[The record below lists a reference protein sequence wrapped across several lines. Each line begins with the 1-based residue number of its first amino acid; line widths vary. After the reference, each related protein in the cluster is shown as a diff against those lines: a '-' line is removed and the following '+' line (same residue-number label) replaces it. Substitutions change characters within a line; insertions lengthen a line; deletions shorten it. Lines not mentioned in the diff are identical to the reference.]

1 MNKEQLV
8 INAPENS
15 TTSSMDHTDRSLMS
29 KRVRALLHDKE
40 GSELLF
46 LAIENERNNVEV
58 PDVEL
63 SPELIERLNLILS
76 DENDVKSDSENHKHG
91 KQDFK
96 ELKKSVKT
104 TYNQKIVKEHTLFN
118 SVLHFLGIYHTKNK
132 VTHKL

>member
-1 MNKEQLV
+1 MNKERLV

-46 LAIENERNNVEV
+46 LAIENERNNVTN

-63 SPELIERLNLILS
+63 SSELIERLNLILS
-76 DENDVKSDSENHKHG
+76 DENDRDSENP
-91 KQDFK
+91 KQDKKDAK

-104 TYNQKIVKEHTLFN
+104 TYKKEIVNEHTFFN
-118 SVLHFLGIYHTKNK
+118 TVLHFFGVHHTKSK
-132 VTHKL
+132 ATHKL